1 VVLAHG
7 ICILFSFLLLRWF
20 LAYSHFSEVGGL
32 PLEEKV
38 EEIRKGFNVE
48 INKWIG
54 GTSTEASMAQ

>member
-1 VVLAHG
+1 MGYVYY
-7 ICILFSFLLLRWF
+7 FYSFYYAGFWL
-20 LAYSHFSEVGGL
+20 SEVGGL

-54 GTSTEASMAQ
+54 ACM